1 VNLRFLKK
9 ERITLSNLV
18 EFNEEDF
25 STDSEYIIT
34 RLKAQIARHFWKNEG
49 WYTVLLGVDDQ
60 LQKAVTLFDEARD
73 LAHLK

>member
-1 VNLRFLKK
+1 M
-9 ERITLSNLV
+9 

-25 STDSEYIIT
+25 IADSEYILT
-34 RLKAQIARHFWKNEG
+34 RLKAQFARHYWKNEG

-60 LQKAVTLFDEARD
+60 LQKAVTLFDEARN